1 MKTDEE
7 YVERLEK
14 IIDKQDALLYL
25 TVEFIISHLRLS
37 PSYPIAPPRLYSAIL
52 LMKSALII

>member
-1 MKTDEE
+1 MILLAVLLPKYATAAPE
-7 YVERLEK
+7 
-14 IIDKQDALLYL
+14 DALLYL
-25 TVEFIISHLRLS
+25 NVEFIISHLRLS